1 MEDDDDLALIWDQIP
16 DDTNFVITHGP
27 AYHTADLVLNQM
39 YERDPHVGSISLATK
54 LFSLPHLK
62 VHVTGHIHESYGIY
76 HGDRYLTVN
85 ASICDLNYVPF
96 NQPVVLN
103 VN

>member
-1 MEDDDDLALIWDQIP
+1 MDDDDDLAKIWDKIP

-27 AYHTADLVLNQM
+27 AYRTADLVLNA

-62 VHVTGHIHESYGIY
+62 VHVCGHIHESYGIY
-76 HGDRYLTVN
+76 PGDRYLTVN
-85 ASICDLNYVPF
+85 ASTCDLGYIPF

-103 VN
+103 AN